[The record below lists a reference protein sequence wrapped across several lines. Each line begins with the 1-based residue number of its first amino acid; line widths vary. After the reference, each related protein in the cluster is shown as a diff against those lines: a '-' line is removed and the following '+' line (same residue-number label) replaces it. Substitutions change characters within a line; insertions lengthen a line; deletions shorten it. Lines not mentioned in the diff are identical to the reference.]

1 MPNKLDNVKFFKN
14 FSTME
19 ISEIKSRLKLSEVL
33 QHYNLQPK
41 NNMLKCFMHEDK
53 TASLQVNLEK
63 NFYKCHSCGKTGDVI
78 QFIEDFEKLSK
89 HEAIK
94 KAERLVALF
103 PQHQLGAP
111 HINQKTV
118 HNEREAN
125 ERGTAKIEQTDFLG
139 RMFALFRKGFYSSPP
154 AKEYAEY
161 RKLNVALGANKEG
174 LEIGFNSGQFHHG
187 TRKDENLIN
196 QCLEYGLLIDKGLTG
211 RTGEKAYGVFANK
224 CLIFP
229 LRNKQNEIVS
239 IYGRSI
245 LDKGNSKHFYL
256 KNRQGVYPGYPSKDT
271 KKLILTE
278 AIIDCASLLQI
289 KEIRDNY
296 SLISCFGTNGLND
309 EILQAIKELPKLEEI
324 IFCFDNDDAG
334 RKAVIKCSNVI
345 MEQCNNVKITSV
357 ELPNNDVN
365 ETLQLHDESI
375 FVELV
380 NNRIALQSPIPIE
393 NNDKKEAK
401 EIFLSTEAEVRPPI
415 KEEKTE
421 QKKSA
426 KSAQSARENKWQSA
440 TDFLQQKDLLKSLN
454 QLIEKAGIIGE
465 ENSRL
470 LLFLITI
477 SYLNKNPLHGIVQ
490 GSSGSGKTHII
501 SRIADLMPQE
511 DVLRFTRITESSLY
525 NWGEF
530 DLFQK
535 IIIIEDLDG
544 LKEDALYALREFIS
558 NQVLRSSVTIKD
570 KKGNNKSSHKIVKGQ
585 FSSLSATTK
594 GESYED
600 NMNRSFII
608 AINESEEQTE
618 KIITYQNQR
627 VAGHINRDEEQKA
640 INFIQKI
647 VRNLKHYEV
656 VNPYATQIQ
665 LPNNVKNKRRLNEM
679 FQSIIKQITILHQY
693 QRETKDNFLVTE
705 IEDIENA
712 VEILFESILLKID
725 ELDGSLRQFFEKLK
739 KSFKDG
745 HFNRFEAMEVTGF
758 KKSQLQVYLNDL
770 VRLEYLKQ
778 IGFANKGFKYKISY
792 NDNIMRVRKDLKEE
806 FAKQLRQLKLDANG
820 SQRKLNGSKTEAKTI

>member
-1 MPNKLDNVKFFKN
+1 
-14 FSTME
+14 ME
-19 ISEIKSRLKLSEVL
+19 IIAIKERLSLSAVL
-33 QHYNLQPK
+33 KHYSLQPK
-41 NNMLKCFMHEDK
+41 NNMLKCFMHDDK

-78 QFIEDFEKLSK
+78 QFIEDYEKLTK

-94 KAERLVALF
+94 KAELLVDGLQL
-103 PQHQLGAP
+103 PVDRKKPSTNNHQP
-111 HINQKTV
+111 TTNK
-118 HNEREAN
+118 
-125 ERGTAKIEQTDFLG
+125 DFLENT
-139 RMFALFRKGFYSSPP
+139 FSYFRKALYCSNP
-154 AKEYAEY
+154 AKQYIEK
-161 RKLNVALGANKEG
+161 RNLDNSI
-174 LEIGFNSGQFHHG
+174 LEIGYNSGQFHHG
-187 TRKDENLIN
+187 ERKSEELIN
-196 QCLEYGLLIDKGLTG
+196 NALEVGLLLDKGLINN
-211 RTGEKAYGVFANK
+211 RTGEKGYSIFANK
-224 CLIFP
+224 CIAFP
-229 LRNKQNEIVS
+229 LKNKSGEIVS
-239 IYGRSI
+239 FYFRAIIENKNG
-245 LDKGNSKHFYL
+245 KHFYL
-256 KNRQGVYPGYPSKDT
+256 KNRSGIYPNYPKSDT

-309 EILQAIKELPKLEEI
+309 EILNAIKELKDLEEI
-324 IFCFDNDDAG
+324 IFCFDNDKAG
-334 RKAVIKCSNVI
+334 KEAIKKYTTMLNDHPI
-345 MEQCNNVKITSV
+345 MSQGAFSFV
-357 ELPNNDVN
+357 ELPNKDVN
-365 ETLQLHDESI
+365 ETLQLHDEEI
-375 FVELV
+375 FVKL
-380 NNRIALQSPIPIE
+380 LQERKFIFSDENVSNTIISTQTIQTIE
-393 NNDKKEAK
+393 KEK
-401 EIFLSTEAEVRPPI
+401 IVKTE
-415 KEEKTE
+415 KEEIVKNSKILTPI
-421 QKKSA
+421 
-426 KSAQSARENKWQSA
+426 
-440 TDFLQQKDLLKSLN
+440 DFLQQKDLLKSLN

-477 SYLNKNPLHGIVQ
+477 SYLNKSPLHGIVQ

-530 DLFQK
+530 DLFGK

-544 LKEDALYALREFIS
+544 LKEDALYALRELIS
-558 NQVLRSSVTIKD
+558 NQILSSLTSIKD
-570 KKGNNKSSHKIVKGQ
+570 KKGNNKSTNKIVKGQ

-594 GESYED
+594 GELYED

-618 KIITYQNQR
+618 KIINYQNR
-627 VAGHINRDEEQKA
+627 RNAGEVDKNEEQKA

-656 VNPYATQIQ
+656 INPFATQIQ

-679 FQSIIKQITILHQY
+679 FQSIIKQITLIHQF
-693 QRETKDNFLVTE
+693 QREVKNDFLVTE

-712 VEILFESILLKID
+712 VEILFESIILKID

-739 KSFKDG
+739 KAFKEESFT
-745 HFNRFEAMEVTGF
+745 RFDAMEVTGF
-758 KKSQLQVYLNDL
+758 KKTQLQFYLNEL

-792 NDNIMRVRKDLKEE
+792 SDNIQKVRKDLKEA
-806 FAKQLRQLKLDANG
+806 FNKQLEELK
-820 SQRKLNGSKTEAKTI
+820 KKK